1 MVKYSGKVVLQTGN
15 RGKGLLPNSKQLK
28 KTCSVVSMPTSK
40 KRVIKNPKA
49 RVYCSNKTY
58 GKGPSG
64 VLCKKHFTEKK
75 GLRKNLDRQ
84 NMFNVLTEDEKLKL
98 FSKSTFDHQHTV
110 KIPEK
115 KKCKMCNNQMF
126 KEGLCKKHFKNRFFN

>member
-84 NMFNVLTEDEKLKL
+84 NMFNVLQKM
-98 FSKSTFDHQHTV
+98 KSLSYFQNLLL
-110 KIPEK
+110 II
-115 KKCKMCNNQMF
+115 NI
-126 KEGLCKKHFKNRFFN
+126 L

>member
-15 RGKGLLPNSKQLK
+15 RGKG
-28 KTCSVVSMPTSK
+28 
-40 KRVIKNPKA
+40 
-49 RVYCSNKTY
+49 
-58 GKGPSG
+58 PSG
-64 VLCKKHFTEKK
+64 VLCKKHFIEKK
-75 GLRKNLDRQ
+75 GLRKNIDRQ